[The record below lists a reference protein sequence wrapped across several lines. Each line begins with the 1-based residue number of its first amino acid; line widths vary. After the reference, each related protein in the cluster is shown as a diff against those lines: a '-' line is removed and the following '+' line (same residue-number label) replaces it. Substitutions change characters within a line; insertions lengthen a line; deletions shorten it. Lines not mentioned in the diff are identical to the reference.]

1 MFKQLTNAWVIVS
14 FDDTSAGTNH
24 QFITDVLEQA
34 QVKAQRLLALTKS
47 GNVVIKTAASGE
59 VIDYFEK

>member
-14 FDDTSAGTNH
+14 FDDTSAGTHH
-24 QFITDVLEQA
+24 QYITDVLEQA
-34 QVKAQRLLALTKS
+34 RTKAERLLALTKS
-47 GNVVIKTAASGE
+47 GNVVIKAAASGE